1 MMECIIVIRERFA
14 GLKFVDF
21 TQWSFSRE
29 NFHDILCLNH
39 LNNAIIQ
46 SLIVYINEYSQK
58 TLTVLLKTTKTW
70 KFSPASLSTFTL
82 FTKYILSGD
91 NIPSISRAVVCNPIL
106 EILIKVFK
114 RSFQDA
120 SGFFSSQNWSIFLA
134 CFLSFGC
141 SVPIASKSSSS
152 SFSAPTNSNP
162 TSNQIR
168 AMGATTYRLK
178 YLRVGWSEPKE
189 KIACYLYTLK
199 DISKN
204 TICNHMV
211 DFNRLG
217 HN

>member
-1 MMECIIVIRERFA
+1 MECIIVIRERFA

-70 KFSPASLSTFTL
+70 KFSPVSLFTFTV
-82 FTKYILSGD
+82 FTKYVLSGN

-106 EILIKVFK
+106 EILKVFI

-120 SGFFSSQNWSIFLA
+120 SGFFSSQNRSIFVA
-134 CFLSFGC
+134 RFLSLGC
-141 SVPIASKSSSS
+141 SVPIASKTSSS
-152 SFSAPTNSNP
+152 SFSASTNSNP
-162 TSNQIR
+162 TSNQIG
-168 AMGATTYRLK
+168 AIGATTYRFK
-178 YLRVGWSEPKE
+178 YLRVGRSEPKK
-189 KIACYLYTLK
+189 KIACYLYYALK
-199 DISKN
+199 NINEN

-211 DFNRLG
+211 DFN
-217 HN
+217 N